1 MLFYTLF
8 FLTHEVRSHCAF
20 FSYALKGRKYPMS
33 TGKRGLDKKQGNQVT
48 IMVNHNSFSVKGL
61 VRKTLLLSF
70 VSCIHQILEHEI
82 VENKEPQG
90 FKGFREKI
98 LKIQLHWKSKI
109 NFIYRMINTFQ
120 PSTNVHFCC
129 KFLIS
134 SGSTSYMCIYQLFS
148 PLSSPKAKVTSILPH
163 SSHHKNKFVRFVTIS
178 RLSCNSSVSWYIN
191 CNAFRP

>member
-1 MLFYTLF
+1 MEKEATLPKLTGALDYNALQVLYYRCKVRDGLTVLQIHSYEGTTSAIKNYHGIFNLKKHCDDKLTASEFQSIQSRDRSASSKILKKLLPSVLFYTLF

-90 FKGFREKI
+90 FKGFSEKN
-98 LKIQLHWKSKI
+98 LKIQLH
-109 NFIYRMINTFQ
+109 
-120 PSTNVHFCC
+120 
-129 KFLIS
+129 
-134 SGSTSYMCIYQLFS
+134 
-148 PLSSPKAKVTSILPH
+148 
-163 SSHHKNKFVRFVTIS
+163 
-178 RLSCNSSVSWYIN
+178 
-191 CNAFRP
+191 